1 MKHVP
6 KVHET
11 PLSEEDK
18 MAAGGHR
25 VPVNLWLDVDDALGI
40 CLQPGNVDLNIEVPN
55 AEASSAS

>member
-1 MKHVP
+1 
-6 KVHET
+6 
-11 PLSEEDK
+11 

-55 AEASSAS
+55 AEASSVS